1 MELETGR
8 LPPLFDLVM
17 ECTVLT
23 MEARKASA
31 ALNDFTVAVKTS
43 DLPSKNELVKG
54 VNQFMS
60 IARDV
65 SNDLLGLRVDLL
77 DSMNG
82 CVLFPHREN
91 TFFLT
96 RFIIDSVIPAN
107 REALRV
113 LQTIDIR
120 GSTLAQSLVNNVFE
134 QAVFALVYRL
144 RRLSLASVSQAD
156 LREARITRI
165 GRI

>member
-1 MELETGR
+1 MES
-8 LPPLFDLVM
+8 
-17 ECTVLT
+17 
-23 MEARKASA
+23 RKASA
-31 ALNDFTVAVKTS
+31 ALNDFAVAVGTS
-43 DLPSKNELVKG
+43 DLPSKNELVKS
-54 VNQFMS
+54 VKQFMS
-60 IARDV
+60 ITRDV

-96 RFIIDSVIPAN
+96 RFIIDSVIPTN

-113 LQTIDIR
+113 LQTMDR
-120 GSTLAQSLVNNVFE
+120 RDSALTQSLVNDVSE

-144 RRLSLASVSQAD
+144 CRLFLAISVSQAD